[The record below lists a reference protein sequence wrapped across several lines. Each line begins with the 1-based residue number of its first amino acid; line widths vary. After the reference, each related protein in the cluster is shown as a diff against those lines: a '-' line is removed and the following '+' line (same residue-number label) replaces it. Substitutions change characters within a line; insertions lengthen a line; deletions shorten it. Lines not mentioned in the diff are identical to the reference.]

1 MEERSQALLSLAKA
15 RLSRRIAFWIF
26 ISIVVI
32 EAIILV
38 PSYFRREQEL
48 LDGAE
53 NVSAIH
59 ARFLLQAA
67 QSMKSEPQILNLANL
82 IKQDSNIVGWAI
94 EDASGRRILQVGEV
108 ATLKSANVQDK
119 PIARLRSSNG
129 DLYDVAWTGR
139 QFGSRYILVVRHNV
153 EFIKQELIDY
163 VWRIIG
169 LVAIISLF
177 VTASTLVILGAI
189 VILPILKLREDLE
202 LVADSISQEQM
213 NLRFHSMLTL
223 RMDELGDV
231 MSAFNQMY
239 ARIIKEISE
248 RKRAEAIIQQE
259 KDTSDNL
266 LLNILPYAIANR
278 LKMGETVIADGF
290 NEATILFADI
300 VNFTELSATVPPVKL
315 VCILNEIFSEFDGLA
330 EKYGLEKIKTIG
342 DAYMVAGGLPT
353 YKPDHAEA
361 IADMALD
368 MQKVINNFASDL
380 GEPFKIR
387 IGINTGPVI
396 AGVIGIKKFI
406 YDLWGD
412 AVNIASRMESHG
424 LADRIQVSDSTYAIL
439 QNKYHFV
446 DRGIIKVKGK
456 GEMQTYFLLSKLLN
470 QTSHDL
476 VNEPDIRKSAAY
488 RNI

>member
-26 ISIVVI
+26 ISIVAI

-48 LDGAE
+48 LERAE
-53 NVSAIH
+53 NASAIH

-67 QSMKSEPQILNLANL
+67 QSMKSEPQVLDLANL
-82 IKQDSNIVGWAI
+82 IKQDSNIVGWMI
-94 EDASGRRILQVGEV
+94 EDASGRSILQVGEV

-119 PIARLRSSNG
+119 QIARLRSSNG
-129 DLYDVAWTGR
+129 DRYDVAWNGR
-139 QFGSRYILVVRHNV
+139 QFGSSYILVVRHNV
-153 EFIKQELIDY
+153 EFIKQELIAY

-169 LVAIISLF
+169 LVAIIALF

-213 NLRFHSMLTL
+213 NLRFHSMLSL
-223 RMDELGDV
+223 RTDELGDV

-239 ARIIKEISE
+239 SRIIKEISE

-266 LLNILPYAIANR
+266 LLNILPFAIANR
-278 LKMGETVIADGF
+278 LKLGETVIADGF

-300 VNFTELSATVPPVKL
+300 VNFTELSAAVPPVQL
-315 VCILNEIFSEFDGLA
+315 VCMLNTIFSQFDGLA
-330 EKYGLEKIKTIG
+330 DKYGLEKIKTIG
-342 DAYMVAGGLPT
+342 DAYMVVGGLPT
-353 YKPDHAEA
+353 YYPNHAEA

-368 MQKVINNFASDL
+368 MQTVISNFSSDL

-424 LADRIQVSDSTYAIL
+424 LADHIQVSDSTYEIL
-439 QNKYHFV
+439 KNKYNFA
-446 DRGIIKVKGK
+446 DRGIIKIKGK
-456 GEMQTYFLLSKLLN
+456 GEMQTYFLLSKISQPLTVDLATGIIPTHKSVVTLL
-470 QTSHDL
+470 
-476 VNEPDIRKSAAY
+476 
-488 RNI
+488 

>member
-1 MEERSQALLSLAKA
+1 
-15 RLSRRIAFWIF
+15 
-26 ISIVVI
+26 
-32 EAIILV
+32 
-38 PSYFRREQEL
+38 
-48 LDGAE
+48 
-53 NVSAIH
+53 
-59 ARFLLQAA
+59 
-67 QSMKSEPQILNLANL
+67 
-82 IKQDSNIVGWAI
+82 
-94 EDASGRRILQVGEV
+94 
-108 ATLKSANVQDK
+108 
-119 PIARLRSSNG
+119 
-129 DLYDVAWTGR
+129 
-139 QFGSRYILVVRHNV
+139 VRHNV

-163 VWRIIG
+163 VWQIIG

-177 VTASTLVILGAI
+177 VTVSTLVILGAI

-248 RKRAEAIIQQE
+248 RKRAEAIIQLE

-361 IADMALD
+361 IADMSLD
-368 MQKVINNFASDL
+368 MQKVISNFASDL

-424 LADRIQVSDSTYAIL
+424 LADHIQVSDSTYAIL

-470 QTSHDL
+470 QTSQEL
-476 VNEPDIRKSAAY
+476 VSEPDIRKSAAY
-488 RNI
+488 QNI

>member
-1 MEERSQALLSLAKA
+1 MEERSQALLSLAKS

-26 ISIVVI
+26 ISIVAI

-48 LDGAE
+48 LDRAE
-53 NVSAIH
+53 NSSVIH
-59 ARFLLQAA
+59 ARFFLQAA
-67 QSMKSEPQILNLANL
+67 QSMKSEPQILDLAKL
-82 IKQDSNIVGWAI
+82 LKQDSNIVGWGI
-94 EDASGRRILQVGEV
+94 EDAAGNSILQVGEV
-108 ATLKSANVQDK
+108 ATLKSADVQDK
-119 PIARLRSSNG
+119 AIARFRSPDG
-129 DLYDVAWTGR
+129 KRYDVAWNGR
-139 QFGSRYILVVRHNV
+139 QFGSDYVLVVRHNI

-169 LVAIISLF
+169 LVAIIAIF

-278 LKMGETVIADGF
+278 LKLGETVIADGF

-300 VNFTELSATVPPVKL
+300 VNFTELSSSVPPVKL
-315 VCILNEIFSEFDGLA
+315 VCILNEIWVNRLN
-330 EKYGLEKIKTIG
+330 
-342 DAYMVAGGLPT
+342 DAIVT
-353 YKPDHAEA
+353 
-361 IADMALD
+361 
-368 MQKVINNFASDL
+368 
-380 GEPFKIR
+380 
-387 IGINTGPVI
+387 
-396 AGVIGIKKFI
+396 
-406 YDLWGD
+406 
-412 AVNIASRMESHG
+412 
-424 LADRIQVSDSTYAIL
+424 
-439 QNKYHFV
+439 
-446 DRGIIKVKGK
+446 
-456 GEMQTYFLLSKLLN
+456 
-470 QTSHDL
+470 
-476 VNEPDIRKSAAY
+476 
-488 RNI
+488 

>member
-1 MEERSQALLSLAKA
+1 MEERSQALLSLAKS

-26 ISIVVI
+26 ISIVAI

-48 LDGAE
+48 LDRAE
-53 NVSAIH
+53 NSSVIH
-59 ARFLLQAA
+59 ARFFLQAA
-67 QSMKSEPQILNLANL
+67 QSMKSEPQILDLAKL
-82 IKQDSNIVGWAI
+82 LKQDSNIVGWAI
-94 EDASGRRILQVGEV
+94 EDASGNSILQVGEI
-108 ATLKSANVQDK
+108 ATLKSADVQDK
-119 PIARLRSSNG
+119 AIARFRSPDG
-129 DLYDVAWTGR
+129 KRYDVAWNGR
-139 QFGSRYILVVRHNV
+139 QFGSDYVLVVRHNV

-169 LVAIISLF
+169 LVAIIAIF

-278 LKMGETVIADGF
+278 LKLGETVIADGF

-300 VNFTELSATVPPVKL
+300 VNFTELSSSVPPVKL

-342 DAYMVAGGLPT
+342 DAYMVVGGLPT
-353 YKPDHAEA
+353 YYPNHAEA

-368 MQKVINNFASDL
+368 MQKVINKFDSDL

-387 IGINTGPVI
+387 IGINTGSVV

-424 LADRIQVSDSTYAIL
+424 LADHIHVSESTYMIL
-439 QNKYHFV
+439 QNKYSFA
-446 DRGIIKVKGK
+446 DRGMVKIKGK
-456 GEMQTYFLLSKLLN
+456 GEMQTYFLLSK
-470 QTSHDL
+470 TSQSLEIDL
-476 VNEPDIRKSAAY
+476 DVKISAAY
-488 RNI
+488 SNT